1 MLRRKLP
8 FCYIIGPIGF
18 FPSCRSPYGNEK
30 VYTQVNFLFDC
41 CFSYANY
48 YLLFM
53 ILILGSSGYLGST
66 FVNHCVR
73 NAMEFVGLSRSDV
86 DYTNRDALFS
96 FLQTNQPKLLINAAG
111 YTGKPNVDAC
121 ESDKANC
128 LMGNAVFPGIVRE
141 VCEDLGIP
149 WGHVSSGCIYSGKR
163 PNGRGWTEEDPPNFS
178 FRSPPCSF
186 YSGTKALGEEILDG
200 AENCFVWRL
209 RIPFNSNSSPRN
221 YLRKLLNY
229 EHLLEAE
236 NSISHLNEFVEKCL
250 ACFSKEVEPGI
261 YNMTNQGSIL
271 TSQVTT
277 WMKEEGVSDKLF
289 SFFQDETDF
298 MDRAAKAHRSNCVLD
313 TEKAKKAGV
322 GMRPVEEVVRQSLRQ
337 MKQEVTT

>member
-1 MLRRKLP
+1 
-8 FCYIIGPIGF
+8 
-18 FPSCRSPYGNEK
+18 
-30 VYTQVNFLFDC
+30 
-41 CFSYANY
+41 
-48 YLLFM
+48 
-53 ILILGSSGYLGST
+53 
-66 FVNHCVR
+66 
-73 NAMEFVGLSRSDV
+73 
-86 DYTNRDALFS
+86 
-96 FLQTNQPKLLINAAG
+96 
-111 YTGKPNVDAC
+111 
-121 ESDKANC
+121 
-128 LMGNAVFPGIVRE
+128 MGNAVFPGVVRE
-141 VCEDLGIP
+141 VCEDLRIP

-163 PNGRGWTEEDPPNFS
+163 PDGRGWTEEDPPNFS

-221 YLRKLLNY
+221 YLQKLLNY

-236 NSISHLNEFVEKCL
+236 NSISHLDEFVEKCL
-250 ACFSKEVEPGI
+250 ACFSEEVEPGI

-277 WMKEEGVSDKLF
+277 WMKEEGVSDKQF